1 MIQTL
6 ISSKTRIKLLLK
18 FFLNYETRSY
28 LRHLESEFGESTN
41 AIRLELN
48 KFEKAGMLISELEG
62 NRKYYKA
69 NDRHPL
75 FKDVQ
80 SIVRKYVGIDWIIEY
95 VAKKLG
101 QLEKV
106 YLTGSIANG
115 LDSQTID
122 LIFIGEVNEGFLKEL
137 CIKVEH
143 QIERQIAYEVLI
155 NTQTFDKLFE
165 ESDAKFIL
173 LWEKT

>member
-1 MIQTL
+1 M
-6 ISSKTRIKLLLK
+6 LK